1 MMAKW
6 SQREKKGI
14 AIQQEKSINY
24 LTFLPPSYAH
34 VLIVESNTRGGYW
47 ISYSRLEFLFFL
59 PTTKY
64 AKKNRTVSLEIQHS
78 WLPGSKSMLILFLIG
93 LIFFIFEW
101 FWRLQAPYRW
111 PSKMSPDT
119 GFYPATTPWIWS
131 WQRHMARKKSL
142 YCKRLNSGHSTCRP
156 TSDRKS
162 RACTRLEW
170 PPLSAFPWFPTWVK
184 LFILSF
190 SGWGGNKL
198 SN

>member
-1 MMAKW
+1 MHMFLSSNRIRGAA
-6 SQREKKGI
+6 
-14 AIQQEKSINY
+14 AIG
-24 LTFLPPSYAH
+24 FLIHVSSFYSSFRPS
-34 VLIVESNTRGGYW
+34 NM
-47 ISYSRLEFLFFL
+47 
-59 PTTKY
+59 P
-64 AKKNRTVSLEIQHS
+64 KNRTVLLEIQHS
-78 WLPGSKSMLILFLIG
+78 WLPGSKSMLILFL
-93 LIFFIFEW
+93 LIWFFYFW
-101 FWRLQAPYRW
+101 MVFWRLQAPYRW
-111 PSKMSPDT
+111 PLKMSPDT

-142 YCKRLNSGHSTCRP
+142 YCKRPNSGHSTCRP

-190 SGWGGNKL
+190 SGWGGKQL